1 MPVLPALFPATA
13 KRGLWNIYQLY
24 AEHFPA
30 KWVRFAVRKCS
41 RLIICAYSD
50 RKTGLTFAE
59 YALVGRKRGT
69 ILEAENHPA
78 VSRNEA
84 TVTSALPKAS
94 TILASL
100 GQAAFVWDIATDA
113 MAWSDHAGSVF
124 ADIPLP
130 RLASGAEFSRLIE
143 PVRSIRSDA
152 LGHSPPVRGGDGAP
166 YRIEYGV
173 RASTSAPVLWIEES
187 GCWFA
192 GADGRPARAQGIVRI
207 NNERHARDQQLMK
220 LSRHDPLTGELN
232 RTHLVAS
239 LAEAIEE
246 AARFRTS
253 CAFMLI
259 GIDHLARI
267 NDAFGFDVADAVI
280 SEVAGRIRARLRG
293 GDVLGR
299 FSGNKFGLILKNCT
313 VDDMNIAAERFLAGI
328 RDDVV
333 PTKSGPVAV
342 TASIGAVSVPRY
354 ARNADEAINRAH
366 ETLDMAKRRRAG
378 SFSLWRP
385 NVERDAQRRVNIRVT
400 DEIVTALNERRI
412 VMAFEPVVEAR
423 SRDAAFYE
431 CLIRMEQD
439 DGQVLLAPDIVPV
452 AEKLGLIRLVD
463 HRVLELVVAEL
474 AASPDVQLSLN
485 ISPDTTMDPDWW
497 ASIESLM
504 RAHPGVAERL
514 IVEITETVAIQ
525 DIDDVRGFVT
535 RLKNFGSRIAID
547 DFGAGYTSFRNLR
560 KLGVDIVKIDGAF
573 VQNIARSADD
583 RAFVQTLIDL
593 ARRLQIKTVAEW
605 VQDDE
610 SAVMLR
616 EWGCDYIQGRLI
628 GLASSERPWQT
639 PTGAVLPAAG

>member
-1 MPVLPALFPATA
+1 
-13 KRGLWNIYQLY
+13 
-24 AEHFPA
+24 
-30 KWVRFAVRKCS
+30 
-41 RLIICAYSD
+41 
-50 RKTGLTFAE
+50 
-59 YALVGRKRGT
+59 
-69 ILEAENHPA
+69 
-78 VSRNEA
+78 
-84 TVTSALPKAS
+84 VTSALPKAS
-94 TILASL
+94 SILASL
-100 GQAAFVWDIATDA
+100 GQAAFVWDIPTDA
-113 MAWSDHAGSVF
+113 ITWSDQAKAVF
-124 ADIPLP
+124 SDIPVAS
-130 RLASGAEFSRLIE
+130 LASGAEFSKLIE
-143 PVRSIRSDA
+143 PVRSVRSEA
-152 LGHSPPVRGGDGAP
+152 LGHSTATQGGDGVS

-173 RASTSAPVLWIEES
+173 RKSTSDPVLWIEET

-192 GADGRPARAQGIVRI
+192 DADGRPARAQGIVRV
-207 NNERHARDQQLMK
+207 NNERRARDEQLMR

-246 AARFRTS
+246 TARFRTT

-280 SEVAGRIRARLRG
+280 SEVAGRIRSRLRSC
-293 GDVLGR
+293 DVLGR
-299 FSGNKFGLILKNCT
+299 FSGNKFGLILKNCV
-313 VDDMNIAAERFLAGI
+313 VDDTNVAAERFLAAI
-328 RDDVV
+328 RDEVV
-333 PTKSGPVAV
+333 PTKSGPVSV

-354 ARNADEAINRAH
+354 ARSADEAINRAH
-366 ETLDMAKRRRAG
+366 EALDMAKRRRAG
-378 SFSLWRP
+378 SFLLWRP
-385 NVERDAQRRVNIRVT
+385 NVEREAQRRVNIRVT

-412 VMAFEPVVEAR
+412 AMAFEPVVAVR
-423 SRDAAFYE
+423 SRDLAFYE
-431 CLIRMEQD
+431 CLVRMEQN

-474 AASPDVQLSLN
+474 AASQNVRLSLN
-485 ISPDTTMDPDWW
+485 ISPDTTTDPDWW

-504 RAHPGVAERL
+504 RSHSGVAERL
-514 IVEITETVAIQ
+514 IVEITETVAIR

-535 RLKNFGSRIAID
+535 RLKNYGSQIAID

-605 VQDDE
+605 VQDE
-610 SAVMLR
+610 EAASMLR
-616 EWGCDYIQGRLI
+616 DWGCDYIQGRLI
-628 GLASSERPWQT
+628 GLASSERPWDIRT
-639 PTGAVLPAAG
+639 EVTLPAAS

>member
-1 MPVLPALFPATA
+1 VSQIEAIVTA
-13 KRGLWNIYQLY
+13 APLQ
-24 AEHFPA
+24 
-30 KWVRFAVRKCS
+30 
-41 RLIICAYSD
+41 
-50 RKTGLTFAE
+50 
-59 YALVGRKRGT
+59 
-69 ILEAENHPA
+69 
-78 VSRNEA
+78 
-84 TVTSALPKAS
+84 AS

-113 MAWSDHAGSVF
+113 IDWSDHVGAVF
-124 ADIPLP
+124 AEIPAGALSTGAQ
-130 RLASGAEFSRLIE
+130 LARLIE
-143 PVRSIRSDA
+143 PERAIRSDA
-152 LGHSPPVRGGDGAP
+152 LRLSPPAHGADGTP
-166 YRIEYGV
+166 YHIEYGV
-173 RASTSAPVLWIEES
+173 RASTAAPVLWIEET

-192 GADGRPARAQGIVRI
+192 GSDGKPARAQGIVRI
-207 NNERHARDQQLMK
+207 NNERHAREEQLLK
-220 LSRHDPLTGELN
+220 LSRNDPLTGELN
-232 RTHLVAS
+232 RTHLIAA
-239 LAEAIEE
+239 LAETIEE
-246 AARFRTS
+246 AQRFRTS

-280 SEVAGRIRARLRG
+280 LEIAARIRARLRG
-293 GDVLGR
+293 GDILGR

-313 VDDMNIAAERFLAGI
+313 LDDMNTAAERFLARI

-333 PTKSGPVAV
+333 PTRSGPVSV

-354 ARNADEAINRAH
+354 ARSTDEAINRAH
-366 ETLDMAKRRRAG
+366 ETLDGAKRRRIG
-378 SFSLWRP
+378 SFAMWRP

-412 VMAFEPVVEAR
+412 VMAFEPVVRADAR
-423 SRDAAFYE
+423 DIAFYE
-431 CLIRMEQD
+431 CLIRMERD
-439 DGQVLLAPDIVPV
+439 DGRVLLAPDIVPV
-452 AEKLGLIRLVD
+452 AERLGLIRLVD

-474 AASPDVQLSLN
+474 AQAPGVELSLN
-485 ISPDTTMDPDWW
+485 ISPETTMDPDWW

-525 DIDDVRGFVT
+525 DLGDLRGFVT

-593 ARRLQIKTVAEW
+593 ARRLDIKTVAEW
-605 VQDDE
+605 VQDE
-610 SAVMLR
+610 EAAGLLR
-616 EWGCDYIQGRLI
+616 DWGCDYIQGRLI
-628 GLASSERPWQT
+628 GLASADRPWDAQ
-639 PTGAVLPAAG
+639 ADAAMPAAG

>member
-1 MPVLPALFPATA
+1 M
-13 KRGLWNIYQLY
+13 
-24 AEHFPA
+24 
-30 KWVRFAVRKCS
+30 
-41 RLIICAYSD
+41 
-50 RKTGLTFAE
+50 
-59 YALVGRKRGT
+59 
-69 ILEAENHPA
+69 
-78 VSRNEA
+78 SRNEA
-84 TVTSALPKAS
+84 ILTSAAPQAS
-94 TILASL
+94 AILASL
-100 GQAAFVWDIATDA
+100 GQAAFVWDVATDA
-113 MAWSDHAGSVF
+113 IAWSDHASSVF
-124 ADIPLP
+124 PGIPAAS
-130 RLASGAEFSRLIE
+130 LASGAEFAKLIE
-143 PVRSIRSDA
+143 PERSIRMDA
-152 LGHSPPVRGGDGAP
+152 LGHAPPAHGGDGAP

-173 RASTSAPVLWIEES
+173 RTSVSAPVLWIEET

-192 GADGRPARAQGIVRI
+192 GADGRPARAQGIVRV
-207 NNERHARDQQLMK
+207 NNDTRACDEQLLR

-239 LAEAIEE
+239 LAETIEE
-246 AARFRTS
+246 AARFRS
-253 CAFMLI
+253 SFAFMLI
-259 GIDHLARI
+259 GIDRLARI

-280 SEVAGRIRARLRG
+280 SEVATRIRTRLRS

-299 FSGNKFGLILKNCT
+299 FSGNKFGVILKNCT
-313 VDDMNIAAERFLAGI
+313 VDDTSTAAERFLAGI
-328 RDDVV
+328 RDEIV
-333 PTKSGPVAV
+333 PTKSGPVSV

-354 ARNADEAINRAH
+354 ARSADEAINRAH
-366 ETLDMAKRRRAG
+366 ETLDLAKSRRQG
-378 SFSLWRP
+378 SFSSWRP

-412 VMAFEPVVEAR
+412 VMAFEPVVDAR
-423 SRDAAFYE
+423 TREPAFHE
-431 CLIRMEQD
+431 CLVRMQQD
-439 DGQVLLAPDIVPV
+439 DGQFLLAPDIVPV

-474 AASPDVQLSLN
+474 AAAPRVQLSLN

-525 DIDDVRGFVT
+525 DIDDVRGFVS
-535 RLKNFGSRIAID
+535 RLKHFGSRIAID

-593 ARRLQIKTVAEW
+593 ARRLEIKTVAEW
-605 VQDDE
+605 VQDEE

-628 GLASSERPWQT
+628 GLASPQRPWAT
-639 PTGAVLPAAG
+639 SAESVLPAAG

>member
-1 MPVLPALFPATA
+1 L
-13 KRGLWNIYQLY
+13 
-24 AEHFPA
+24 
-30 KWVRFAVRKCS
+30 
-41 RLIICAYSD
+41 
-50 RKTGLTFAE
+50 
-59 YALVGRKRGT
+59 
-69 ILEAENHPA
+69 
-78 VSRNEA
+78 
-84 TVTSALPKAS
+84 TSAPPQAS
-94 TILASL
+94 AILACL
-100 GQAAFVWDIATDA
+100 GQAAFVWDLASDAIAWTDHLA
-113 MAWSDHAGSVF
+113 SVFPDIPAGSLSTGGEF
-124 ADIPLP
+124 AK
-130 RLASGAEFSRLIE
+130 LIE
-143 PVRSIRSDA
+143 PVRSVRTEA
-152 LGHSPPVRGGDGAP
+152 LKSSSAVDRGDGVP

-173 RASTSAPVLWIEES
+173 RASTSHPVLWIEES
-187 GCWFA
+187 GCWLA
-192 GADGRPARAQGIVRI
+192 GADGKPARVQGIVRI
-207 NNERHARDQQLMK
+207 DNERHAREEQLLK

-232 RTHLVAS
+232 RTHLIAS
-239 LAEAIEE
+239 LAESIEE
-246 AARFRTS
+246 AMRFRS
-253 CAFMLI
+253 SFAFMLI

-267 NDAFGFDVADAVI
+267 NDAFGFDVADQVI
-280 SEVAGRIRARLRG
+280 SDVAKRIRARLRG

-299 FSGNKFGLILKNCT
+299 FSGNKFGLVLKNCT
-313 VDDMNIAAERFLAGI
+313 VDDMNVAAERFLAGI

-333 PTKSGPVAV
+333 PTKSGPVSV

-354 ARNADEAINRAH
+354 ARNADEAINRAQ

-378 SFSLWRP
+378 SFLVWRP

-412 VMAFEPVVEAR
+412 VMAFEPVVDAR
-423 SRDAAFYE
+423 SREPAFHE
-431 CLIRMEQD
+431 CLVRMQQD
-439 DGQVLLAPDIVPV
+439 DGQFLLAPDIVPV

-474 AASPDVQLSLN
+474 ASAPGVQLSLN

-593 ARRLQIKTVAEW
+593 ARRLGIKTVAEW
-605 VQDDE
+605 VQDEE
-610 SAVMLR
+610 SALMLR
-616 EWGCDYIQGRLI
+616 DWGCDYIQGRLI
-628 GLASSERPWQT
+628 GLASSDRPW
-639 PTGAVLPAAG
+639 GAEAAAVLPAAG

>member
-1 MPVLPALFPATA
+1 VL
-13 KRGLWNIYQLY
+13 
-24 AEHFPA
+24 
-30 KWVRFAVRKCS
+30 
-41 RLIICAYSD
+41 
-50 RKTGLTFAE
+50 
-59 YALVGRKRGT
+59 
-69 ILEAENHPA
+69 
-78 VSRNEA
+78 SRNEA
-84 TVTSALPKAS
+84 LLIPPVPHAS

-100 GQAAFVWDIATDA
+100 GQAAFEWDIATDA
-113 MAWSDHAGSVF
+113 MLWSDQLASVF
-124 ADIPLP
+124 PDIPVAS
-130 RLASGAEFSRLIE
+130 LASGAEFAKLIE
-143 PVRSIRSDA
+143 PARGVRSEA
-152 LGHSPPVRGGDGAP
+152 LGQTPPARGGDGAL

-173 RASTSAPVLWIEES
+173 RTSTAAPVLWIEES

-192 GADGRPARAQGIVRI
+192 GADGKPARVQGIVRV
-207 NNERHARDQQLMK
+207 NNERHARDEQLLK
-220 LSRHDPLTGELN
+220 LAQRDPLTGELN

-246 AARFRTS
+246 AARFRS
-253 CAFMLI
+253 SFALLQI
-259 GIDHLARI
+259 GIDHLARV

-280 SEVAGRIRARLRG
+280 SEVAQRMRARLRA

-313 VDDMNIAAERFLAGI
+313 VEDINVAAERFLAGI
-328 RDDVV
+328 RAEVV
-333 PTKSGPVAV
+333 PTKSGPVSV
-342 TASIGAVSVPRY
+342 TGSIGAVSVPRY
-354 ARNADEAINRAH
+354 ARNADEAITRAQ
-366 ETLDMAKRRRAG
+366 ETLDSVKQRRAG
-378 SFSLWRP
+378 SFALWRP

-412 VMAFEPVVEAR
+412 VMAFEPVVDAR

-431 CLIRMEQD
+431 CLVRMEQN

-463 HRVLELVVAEL
+463 HRVLELVIAEL
-474 AASPDVQLSLN
+474 ANSPNVQLSLN

-504 RAHPGVAERL
+504 RAHPSVAERL

-525 DIDDVRGFVT
+525 DLDDVRGFVT

-593 ARRLQIKTVAEW
+593 ARRLEIKTVAEW

-616 EWGCDYIQGRLI
+616 DWGCDYIQGRLI
-628 GLASSERPWQT
+628 GLASSDRPW
-639 PTGAVLPAAG
+639 GANAGTVLPAAS

>member
-1 MPVLPALFPATA
+1 M
-13 KRGLWNIYQLY
+13 
-24 AEHFPA
+24 
-30 KWVRFAVRKCS
+30 
-41 RLIICAYSD
+41 
-50 RKTGLTFAE
+50 
-59 YALVGRKRGT
+59 
-69 ILEAENHPA
+69 
-78 VSRNEA
+78 SRNEA
-84 TVTSALPKAS
+84 ILIPAVPQAS

-113 MAWSDHAGSVF
+113 IAWSDHAGLGFSGYSGGGAGQRRGIFKADRTGALDPVGRAGPF
-124 ADIPLP
+124 A
-130 RLASGAEFSRLIE
+130 AGAAR
-143 PVRSIRSDA
+143 
-152 LGHSPPVRGGDGAP
+152 DGAP

-173 RASTSAPVLWIEES
+173 RTNTSAPVLWIEES
-187 GCWFA
+187 GTWFA
-192 GADGRPARAQGIVRI
+192 GADGKPARVQGIVRI
-207 NNERHARDQQLMK
+207 NNERHARDEQLVK

-246 AARFRTS
+246 AARFRSS

-280 SEVAGRIRARLRG
+280 SEVARRIRARLRG

-313 VDDMNIAAERFLAGI
+313 VDDMNVAAERFLAGI
-328 RDDVV
+328 RDEVV
-333 PTKSGPVAV
+333 PTKSGPVSV

-354 ARNADEAINRAH
+354 ARNADEAINRAQ

-423 SRDAAFYE
+423 SRNAAFYE
-431 CLIRMEQD
+431 CLVRMEQD

-474 AASPDVQLSLN
+474 AASPNVQLSLN

-525 DIDDVRGFVT
+525 DIDDISGLRHPAEELRQPDRDRRFRR
-535 RLKNFGSRIAID
+535 RLHLVPQFAQARRRHREDRRRLRAEHRPLGRRSRLRADADRSGAPAGNQDGRRMGSGRRIRRDAARL
-547 DFGAGYTSFRNLR
+547 GLR
-560 KLGVDIVKIDGAF
+560 LHPGPP
-573 VQNIARSADD
+573 D
-583 RAFVQTLIDL
+583 RAGVL
-593 ARRLQIKTVAEW
+593 AAALGCAGRDGVA
-605 VQDDE
+605 
-610 SAVMLR
+610 
-616 EWGCDYIQGRLI
+616 GG
-628 GLASSERPWQT
+628 GLKYHCSLNNRNVVPANAGTHT
-639 PTGAVLPAAG
+639 PCPVVWTMV

>member
-1 MPVLPALFPATA
+1 
-13 KRGLWNIYQLY
+13 
-24 AEHFPA
+24 
-30 KWVRFAVRKCS
+30 
-41 RLIICAYSD
+41 
-50 RKTGLTFAE
+50 
-59 YALVGRKRGT
+59 
-69 ILEAENHPA
+69 
-78 VSRNEA
+78 
-84 TVTSALPKAS
+84 VTSVLPKAS

-100 GQAAFVWDIATDA
+100 GQAAFVWDIATDSIT
-113 MAWSDHAGSVF
+113 WSDHASAVFSEIPTASLAKGS
-124 ADIPLP
+124 
-130 RLASGAEFSRLIE
+130 EFSRLIE
-143 PVRSIRSDA
+143 PVRTIRSDA
-152 LGHSPPVRGGDGAP
+152 LANSPSAHGAEGAP

-173 RASTSAPVLWIEES
+173 RTSSSEPVLWIEET

-192 GADGRPARAQGIVRI
+192 GPDGRPVRAQGIVRI
-207 NNERHARDQQLMK
+207 NNERHAREEQLLK

-232 RTHLVAS
+232 RTHLIAS
-239 LAEAIEE
+239 LAEAIEQST
-246 AARFRTS
+246 RFRTS

-280 SEVAGRIRARLRG
+280 SEVARRIRSRLRG

-313 VDDMNIAAERFLAGI
+313 VDDMNVAAERFLAGI
-328 RDDVV
+328 RDEVV
-333 PTKSGPVAV
+333 PTQSGPVSV

-354 ARNADEAINRAH
+354 ARSANEAINRAH

-378 SFSLWRP
+378 SFSVWRP

-412 VMAFEPVVEAR
+412 AMAFEPVVEAG
-423 SRDAAFYE
+423 SRDTAFYE

-474 AASPDVQLSLN
+474 AVSPNVQLSLN
-485 ISPDTTMDPDWW
+485 ISPETTMDPDWW
-497 ASIESLM
+497 SSIESLM

-525 DIDDVRGFVT
+525 DIDDLRGFVT

-573 VQNIARSADD
+573 VQNVARSADD

-605 VQDDE
+605 VQDE
-610 SAVMLR
+610 EAAIMLR
-616 EWGCDYIQGRLI
+616 DWGCDYIQGRLI
-628 GLASSERPWQT
+628 GLASSARPW
-639 PTGAVLPAAG
+639 GAPAADMLPAAS

>member
-1 MPVLPALFPATA
+1 M
-13 KRGLWNIYQLY
+13 IY
-24 AEHFPA
+24 
-30 KWVRFAVRKCS
+30 
-41 RLIICAYSD
+41 AYSVA
-50 RKTGLTFAE
+50 KPACNCKK
-59 YALVGRKRGT
+59 YALVGSKRAT
-69 ILEAENHPA
+69 ILHSENHPA

-84 TVTSALPKAS
+84 ILTSALPQAS
-94 TILASL
+94 AVLASL
-100 GQAAFVWDIATDA
+100 GQAAFAWDIVTDA
-113 MAWSDHAGSVF
+113 IAWSDHVGSVF
-124 ADIPLP
+124 PDIPAASLE
-130 RLASGAEFSRLIE
+130 SGAEFSKLIE
-143 PVRSIRSDA
+143 PERSIRMDA
-152 LGHSPPVRGGDGAP
+152 LGHSPPAHGADGTP

-173 RASTSAPVLWIEES
+173 RTSTSAPVLWIEET

-192 GADGRPARAQGIVRI
+192 GPEGRPARAQGIVRI
-207 NNERHARDQQLMK
+207 NNERHARDQQLLK

-232 RTHLVAS
+232 RTHLIAS

-246 AARFRTS
+246 ATRFRTS

-299 FSGNKFGLILKNCT
+299 FSGNKFGLILKHCS
-313 VDDMNIAAERFLAGI
+313 VDDMKVAAERFLAGI
-328 RDDVV
+328 RDGVV
-333 PTKSGPVAV
+333 PTKSGPVSV
-342 TASIGAVSVPRY
+342 TVSIGAVGLPRH
-354 ARNADEAINRAH
+354 ARSADEAINRAH

-385 NVERDAQRRVNIRVT
+385 NAERDAQRRVNIRVT

-412 VMAFEPVVEAR
+412 AMAFEPVVEAG
-423 SRDAAFYE
+423 SRNTAFHE
-431 CLIRMEQD
+431 CLIRMVQD

-452 AEKLGLIRLVD
+452 AERLGLIRLVD

-474 AASPDVQLSLN
+474 ASSANVQLSLN
-485 ISPDTTMDPDWW
+485 ISPDTTMDPGWW

-504 RAHPGVAERL
+504 RAYPGVAERL

-525 DIDDVRGFVT
+525 DIDDLRGFVT

-593 ARRLQIKTVAEW
+593 ARRLEIKTVAEW
-605 VQDDE
+605 VQDE
-610 SAVMLR
+610 VSAAMLR
-616 EWGCDYIQGRLI
+616 DWGCDYIQGRLI
-628 GLASSERPWQT
+628 GLASSERPWGKQDE
-639 PTGAVLPAAG
+639 AALPAAG

>member
-1 MPVLPALFPATA
+1 MTA
-13 KRGLWNIYQLY
+13 V
-24 AEHFPA
+24 P
-30 KWVRFAVRKCS
+30 
-41 RLIICAYSD
+41 
-50 RKTGLTFAE
+50 
-59 YALVGRKRGT
+59 
-69 ILEAENHPA
+69 
-78 VSRNEA
+78 
-84 TVTSALPKAS
+84 PKAS

-100 GQAAFVWDIATDA
+100 GQAAFVWDIASDA
-113 MAWSDHAGSVF
+113 ITWSAHANAVF
-124 ADIPLP
+124 SDIPA
-130 RLASGAEFSRLIE
+130 ASLQTGAELAKLIE
-143 PVRSIRSDA
+143 PERSIRTDA
-152 LGHSPPVRGGDGAP
+152 LVQSPPPQRGEGAR

-173 RASTSAPVLWIEES
+173 RTSTAAPVLWIEET

-192 GADGRPARAQGIVRI
+192 GPDGKPARAQGIVRI
-207 NNERHARDQQLMK
+207 NNERRARDEQLLK

-239 LAEAIEE
+239 LAEVIEE
-246 AARFRTS
+246 ASRFRTS

-280 SEVAGRIRARLRG
+280 SDVALRIRGRLRG

-313 VDDMNIAAERFLAGI
+313 VDDINVAAERFLAGI
-328 RDDVV
+328 RNEVV
-333 PTKSGPVAV
+333 PTKSGPVSV
-342 TASIGAVSVPRY
+342 TASIGAVSIPRY
-354 ARNADEAINRAH
+354 ARSADEAINRAH
-366 ETLDMAKRRRAG
+366 ETLDSAKRRRAG

-400 DEIVTALNERRI
+400 DEIITALNERRI
-412 VMAFEPVVEAR
+412 AMAFEPVVEAS
-423 SRDAAFYE
+423 SRQTAFYE
-431 CLIRMEQD
+431 GLIRMEQD
-439 DGQVLLAPDIVPV
+439 DGSVLLAPDIVPV

-474 AASPDVQLSLN
+474 AASPNVQLSLN
-485 ISPDTTMDPDWW
+485 ISPETTMDPDWW
-497 ASIESLM
+497 SSMESLM
-504 RAHPGVAERL
+504 QAHPGVAERL

-525 DIDDVRGFVT
+525 DIDDLRGFVT

-573 VQNIARSADD
+573 VQNIARSSDD

-605 VQDDE
+605 VQDE
-610 SAVMLR
+610 EAAIMLR
-616 EWGCDYIQGRLI
+616 DWGCDYIQGRLI
-628 GLASSERPWQT
+628 GLASSERPW
-639 PTGAVLPAAG
+639 GAPAETVLPAAS